1 MQHLNETFVSCQKGV
16 MSLLGKIFPP
26 PPLRTHQHIFGL
38 HHRSWWTMSDYG
50 IWGTVETSNNMCLWN
65 DQLSIMSTQLTS
77 PWLLNVATV
86 CITVL
91 ISYMTTLWFFVF
103 SWMLLASPL
112 AHDWLASFP
121 IPYSKYSTFNYTVR
135 SIPASMPNAQA
146 QQKSCHLLPQ
156 ETQGCQA
163 STPSLYSTLF
173 CYYHH
178 HCGSFIAHGEEST
191 PSDMQIRP

>member
-65 DQLSIMSTQLTS
+65 DQLSIISTQLTS
-77 PWLLNVATV
+77 PWLLNVAAV

-91 ISYMTTLWFFVF
+91 ISSMTTLWFFVF
-103 SWMLLASPL
+103 SWMLLANPTGWLPFPSPTANIQHL
-112 AHDWLASFP
+112 TTLSAVSQPQCQVLRLSRNPAICFLRRLRAVRH
-121 IPYSKYSTFNYTVR
+121 PYLLCTQHSSV
-135 SIPASMPNAQA
+135 IIIIIVVPPLLME
-146 QQKSCHLLPQ
+146 KSLHPLTC
-156 ETQGCQA
+156 
-163 STPSLYSTLF
+163 
-173 CYYHH
+173 
-178 HCGSFIAHGEEST
+178 
-191 PSDMQIRP
+191 R